1 MSDLPLDEFVD
12 FGGGLVDEPAAPP
25 PQSPQPKQDTLAK
38 KNADATVGEPPL
50 RPKLAKAKLSMED
63 AGGGPTE
70 KVDRPA
76 PAPAV
81 RPTPSQQPVA
91 SMDIED
97 LCNHLAMQ
105 AGVPEAEPE
114 GEEADDESFVPQFE
128 HSETGVK
135 AQPTNAPVG
144 PDAPVPPPPSAPKA
158 APAPAVAA
166 PPAAKQKAAD
176 AEVADVD
183 DVWAEIENEIARLD
197 VETGY
202 CVLRNAASC
211 DASRPHHI
219 AIREMR
225 YNALA
230 LPDQSA
236 SYLAA
241 LEAALAANQA
251 YVQGQEN
258 YWAARAKQLG
268 VDREN
273 ILRSKRSK
281 YTGATEKAKEDAV
294 IRTEP
299 DVRRLHRE
307 YVKADAIKSY
317 LSDIGQAFAK
327 VDDGIKR
334 LADNRRD
341 EENRSGIAARRGT

>member
-1 MSDLPLDEFVD
+1 MSDLPLDDFVD
-12 FGGGLVDEPAAPP
+12 FGGGVVDEPTTAAPP
-25 PQSPQPKQDTLAK
+25 PAKQPTQDTLAK
-38 KNADATVGEPPL
+38 KNADATVSEASL
-50 RPKLAKAKLSMED
+50 RPKLSKPNLSMED
-63 AGGGPTE
+63 SGGGPTE

-76 PAPAV
+76 PAPAA
-81 RPTPSQQPVA
+81 PPAPQPVA
-91 SMDIED
+91 SPVSMDLEE
-97 LCNHLAMQ
+97 LCNHLAIQ
-105 AGVPEAEPE
+105 AGVPDAEPE
-114 GEEADDESFVPQFE
+114 GEPPVEENFVPQYE

-135 AQPTNAPVG
+135 VQPTPAPQG
-144 PDAPVPPPPSAPKA
+144 PDMPL
-158 APAPAVAA
+158 PAPPVQPL
-166 PPAAKQKAAD
+166 PPAAVIVAAKPVAAD
-176 AEVADVD
+176 ADVADAD
-183 DVWAEIENEIARLD
+183 NLWAEIEVEIARLD

-202 CVLRNAASC
+202 CVLRNRTSC
-211 DASRPHHI
+211 DDARPHHI

-225 YNALA
+225 YNALS

-258 YWAARAKQLG
+258 YWSARAKQLG

-273 ILRSKRSK
+273 LLRSKRSK

-294 IRTEP
+294 IRAEP

-317 LSDIGQAFAK
+317 LGDIGQAFAK

-341 EENRSGIAARRGT
+341 EENRAGIAARRNT

>member
-1 MSDLPLDEFVD
+1 MSDLPLDDFVD
-12 FGGGLVDEPAAPP
+12 FGGGVVDEPAAAAPP
-25 PQSPQPKQDTLAK
+25 AAKQPTQDTLAK
-38 KNADATVGEPPL
+38 KNADATVSEASL
-50 RPKLAKAKLSMED
+50 RPKLSKPNLSMED
-63 AGGGPTE
+63 SGGGPTE

-81 RPTPSQQPVA
+81 PPAPKPVPSAAGP
-91 SMDIED
+91 MDLEE
-97 LCNHLAMQ
+97 LCNHLAIQ
-105 AGVPEAEPE
+105 AGIPDAEPE
-114 GEEADDESFVPQFE
+114 GEPPSEETFVPQYE

-135 AQPTNAPVG
+135 VQPTQAPQGPDMPVPAPPTQPSPPAPVV
-144 PDAPVPPPPSAPKA
+144 ASK
-158 APAPAVAA
+158 AVATD
-166 PPAAKQKAAD
+166 PDVAD
-176 AEVADVD
+176 ADNL
-183 DVWAEIENEIARLD
+183 WAEIEGEIARLD
-197 VETGY
+197 AETGY
-202 CVLRNAASC
+202 CVLRNRASC
-211 DASRPHHI
+211 DDSRPHHV

-225 YNALA
+225 YNALS

-258 YWAARAKQLG
+258 YWSARAKQLG

-273 ILRSKRSK
+273 LLRAKRSK
-281 YTGATEKAKEDAV
+281 YTGSTEKAKEDAV
-294 IRTEP
+294 IRSEP

-317 LSDIGQAFAK
+317 LGDIGQAFAK

-341 EENRSGIAARRGT
+341 EENRAGIAARRNT